1 MRERPGIPSDLTY
14 GLRISFFQS
23 LKTGAIPRLK
33 IVPGPVVQPGTP
45 ESFDGSGLKNVR
57 FARVVQG
64 PRMTG
69 RPRVQI
75 PPGPPYY
82 SSIEF

>member
-1 MRERPGIPSDLTY
+1 
-14 GLRISFFQS
+14 
-23 LKTGAIPRLK
+23 
-33 IVPGPVVQPGTP
+33 VPGPVVQPGMP
-45 ESFDGSGLKNVR
+45 ESVEGFGLKNVR

-82 SSIEF
+82 SNVEY

>member
-1 MRERPGIPSDLTY
+1 M
-14 GLRISFFQS
+14 
-23 LKTGAIPRLK
+23 
-33 IVPGPVVQPGTP
+33 PGPVVQPGMP
-45 ESFDGSGLKNVR
+45 ESVEGFGLKNVR
-57 FARVVQG
+57 FARVVQR

-82 SSIEF
+82 SNVEY